1 LTTAFLGAAVPGA
14 AVPRA
19 VFLGTDFLTAAFLPT
34 ATFLAGAFFAAFLGV
49 ARFFEGES
57 AESNLSV
64 MASLSTHNERAM
76 TGSSSFC
83 L

>member
-1 LTTAFLGAAVPGA
+1 LTTAFLGAAVRG
-14 AVPRA
+14 A

-49 ARFFEGES
+49 ARFFEGGS

-64 MASLSTHNERAM
+64 MAYLPSQRGLVPLFLSD
-76 TGSSSFC
+76 
-83 L
+83 